1 MDKKET
7 TYKEAGQVSEK
18 TLAKL
23 KQRFGDSPTYYN
35 YFNEDSGIFHHD
47 MDAFNS
53 NNLHNKG

>member
-23 KQRFGDSPTYYN
+23 KQRFG
-35 YFNEDSGIFHHD
+35 
-47 MDAFNS
+47 
-53 NNLHNKG
+53 NKKIRINIPRLEKERKDER